1 MVMLPLITMAVGKL
15 FGMGETWVEAKTKQ
29 ATAEV
34 ENKIAL
40 SQATTQAAITV
51 KQKDADATND
61 IDLIAVKNQRFTW
74 TDEYIKVIF
83 TLPFILMFFPW
94 TQEYVIEGFKAFQLY
109 TPEWF
114 KYVIYAIVVSELGM
128 RRMFMTLFET
138 MTTMRT
144 GKRKDG

>member
-1 MVMLPLITMAVGKL
+1 MWTLLLGKM
-15 FGMGETWVEAKTKQ
+15 FGIGETWVEAKTKQ
-29 ATAEV
+29 ATAKV

-40 SQATTQAAITV
+40 DQATTQAKITIR
-51 KQKDADATND
+51 QKDADATND

-83 TLPFILMFFPW
+83 TLPFILMFFPY

-128 RRMFMTLFET
+128 RRMFVILMET
-138 MTTMRT
+138 MSDIRT